1 MDITPIDD
9 EISKENESLKKENES
24 LKKENE
30 SLKNE
35 IELLKNEIK
44 LLKENC
50 IYKIKIDT
58 LLPKDLLFKK
68 GNSTDEY
75 ISIEKGGIQYGPYL
89 HYEQGKYL
97 IIYNGENLLNA
108 KFDVHDHGL
117 KVDFPFTI
125 INESQIKVIYE
136 VIINKNLKTGIE
148 FRAQNNTNTF
158 IFIKSIEVYKYN
170 I

>member
-9 EISKENESLKKENES
+9 EVSKEIESLKKVNES
-24 LKKENE
+24 LRE
-30 SLKNE
+30 
-35 IELLKNEIK
+35 EIK

-89 HYEQGKYL
+89 YYEEGKYL

-108 KFDVHDHGL
+108 EFDVFDNGL
-117 KVDFPFTI
+117 KIFFPLTI
-125 INESQIKVIYE
+125 KNKSETKVIYE
-136 VIINKNLKTGIE
+136 VFIHKNLKQGIE
-148 FRAQNNTNTF
+148 FRAQNHSNTF

-170 I
+170 V

>member
-30 SLKNE
+30 SLKNEIELLKNE

-97 IIYNGENLLNA
+97 IIYNGENLINA
-108 KFDVHDHGL
+108 KFDVYDHGL
-117 KVDFPFTI
+117 KVVF
-125 INESQIKVIYE
+125 
-136 VIINKNLKTGIE
+136 LL
-148 FRAQNNTNTF
+148 
-158 IFIKSIEVYKYN
+158 
-170 I
+170 